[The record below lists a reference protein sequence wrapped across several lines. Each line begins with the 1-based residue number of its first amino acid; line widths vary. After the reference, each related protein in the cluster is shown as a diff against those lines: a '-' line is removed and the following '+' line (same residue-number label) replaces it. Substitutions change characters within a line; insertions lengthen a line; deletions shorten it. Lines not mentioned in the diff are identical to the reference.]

1 MKKLVLS
8 LSIASAL
15 SLSGC
20 GGGDSISDITNN
32 QTVTVPASRVVF
44 DPANGVVSVPNDLL
58 FSGTVDGTL
67 EMPGE
72 STARANNQTP
82 DYSDPQTALGV
93 LDGWSTQHPFTIDL
107 SFPAGYS
114 LDAASAASS
123 GSVRIFEVEM
133 GGSLTDADCASVT
146 RGLACKVVRELQFG
160 TEFAASASGNSVA
173 VAPLTP
179 LKAKTSY
186 ILALTSSL
194 KDSGSR
200 AIEPSSSYAL
210 VKQDITTHPLGSAS
224 QLQLQGTINSYENA
238 LVSAGM
244 SKEDIIYSAAFTTQ
258 SVADVLLT
266 VKTLMAASLST
277 GPQPLVVQNTG
288 ATVADALVAA
298 GRLDPSS
305 PTAAPFMAAQLYQG
319 QITVPYYSGTPT
331 AENPTAPTNTS
342 WKAACDSAAIISAY
356 AAQSGDSYPYDPAST
371 QPVSQND
378 GYCLA
383 ASGGRLRDLGLDA
396 DRHLTKFNTLPKLD
410 SMQAVDVQM
419 TVPNLLV
426 VNGVRQQLGLPALE
440 KPATGWPVV
449 ILQHGITSK
458 KEDMLS
464 TTGLLTING
473 FATAGI
479 DLPLHSSRGF
489 DLNMDGQDEINAS
502 TISPTHY
509 INLANLPTT
518 RDNVRQGISDMLAL
532 RLGLNF
538 TAGAEIDGNKVYT
551 LGLSLGAISA
561 SSFVGVA
568 NTANL
573 EAATGVPGIDNFFKV
588 RAVSLSAP
596 GGGLASL
603 LLESNS
609 FGPLIQGSLLSAAG
623 GPQSVEFNQF
633 LQTPQDACAPFVQ
646 VQDRYIGCQMSAFL
660 AAKTAAG
667 ATADLAA
674 ISSLLARF
682 AFAAQTVTDAGD
694 PSNYAS
700 LVVASQTP
708 VLLSEVVG
716 DLDEGGQ
723 NVADQVIPNQTV
735 KTPNGGTEPLIRA
748 LQLPTVTQT
757 VQGEVVEG
765 VPSKVSGV
773 VRFKAGHHASIID
786 PSVRPGAENAENN
799 ARTTQEMQ
807 QQSIGYFLSDGVVI
821 PVMDAGVV
829 KGGSQ

>member
-15 SLSGC
+15 SLTGC
-20 GGGDSISDITNN
+20 GGGDSIGDIQNN
-32 QTVTVPASRVVF
+32 QQVTVPASRVVF
-44 DPANGVVSVPNDLL
+44 DPANGAVSVPNDLL

-72 STARANNQTP
+72 ATARANNQSP

-93 LDGWSTQHPFTIDL
+93 LDGWSTQHPFTIAL
-107 SFPAGYS
+107 SFPSGYS
-114 LDAASAASS
+114 LDSTSASTPGA
-123 GSVRIFEVEM
+123 VRIFEVEM
-133 GGSLTDADCASVT
+133 GGSLTDADCATVT

-160 TEFAASASGNSVA
+160 TEFVTSASGDSVA
-173 VAPLTP
+173 VAPLAP

-186 ILALTSSL
+186 ILALTNTL
-194 KDSGSR
+194 KDSASR
-200 AIEPSSSYAL
+200 AIEPSSSYGL
-210 VKQDITTHPLGSAS
+210 VKQDINTHPLGSAS
-224 QLQLQGTINSYENA
+224 QLQLQATINSYETA
-238 LVSAGM
+238 LASAGM

-258 SVADVLLT
+258 SVSDVLLT
-266 VKTLMAASLST
+266 VKTLMAASLAN

-288 ATVADALVAA
+288 VTVADALVAA
-298 GRLDPSS
+298 GRLDPVS

-319 QITVPYYSGTPT
+319 QITVPYYSATPT
-331 AENPTAPTNTS
+331 VENPTAPTNTS

-371 QPVSQND
+371 QPISQND

-383 ASGGRLRDLGLDA
+383 ASSGRLRDLGLDSE
-396 DRHLTKFNTLPKLD
+396 RHLTKFNTLPKLD
-410 SMQAVDVQM
+410 SMQPVDVQM
-419 TVPNLLV
+419 TVPNLQM
-426 VNGVRQQLGLPALE
+426 VNGIRQQLGLPTIE

-464 TTGLLTING
+464 TTGLLTLNG

-502 TISPTHY
+502 TVSPTHY

-568 NTANL
+568 NTPNL
-573 EAATGVPGIDNFFKV
+573 EAATGIPGVDNYFKV

-603 LLESNS
+603 LLESKS

-623 GPQSVEFNQF
+623 GTLSDEFNQF
-633 LQTPQDACAPFVQ
+633 LQSPVDVCAPYVQ
-646 VQDRYIGCQMSAFL
+646 IQDRYVGCQMSAFL

-667 ATADLAA
+667 AASDLAE
-674 ISSLLARF
+674 ISALLSRF

-694 PSNYAS
+694 PNNYAS

-708 VLLSEVVG
+708 VLLSEIVG
-716 DLDEGGQ
+716 DVDEGGS
-723 NVADQVIPNQTV
+723 NLSDQVIPNQTQNV
-735 KTPNGGTEPLIRA
+735 PNGGTEPLIRA
-748 LQLPTVTQT
+748 LQLPSVTAS
-757 VQGEVVEG
+757 VQGEVVDG
-765 VPSKVSGV
+765 VPAKVSGV

-786 PSVRPGAENAENN
+786 PSVRAGAENAENN

-807 QQSIGYFLSDGVVI
+807 QQSVGYFLTDGVAI
-821 PVMDAGVV
+821 PVTDTAVV
-829 KGGSQ
+829 KGAN

>member
-15 SLSGC
+15 SLTGC
-20 GGGDSISDITNN
+20 GGGDSIGDIQNN
-32 QTVTVPASRVVF
+32 QQVTVPASRVIF
-44 DPANGVVSVPNDLL
+44 DPSGGSVSVPNDLL

-72 STARANNQTP
+72 TSARASNQSP

-93 LDGWSTQHPFTIDL
+93 LDGWSTQHPFAIDL
-107 SFPAGYS
+107 AFPPGYS
-114 LDAASAASS
+114 LDSASASAA
-123 GSVRIFEVEM
+123 GSLRLFEVEM
-133 GGSLTDADCASVT
+133 GGSLTDADCAAVT

-160 TEFAASASGNSVA
+160 TEFITSASGDSLG

-186 ILALTSSL
+186 ILAITNQL

-200 AIEPSSSYAL
+200 SIEPSSSYSL

-224 QLQLQGTINSYENA
+224 QLALQATVNSYETA
-238 LVSAGM
+238 LESAGM
-244 SKEDIIYSAAFTTQ
+244 SKADIIYSAAFTTQ

-266 VKTLMAASLST
+266 VKTLMASTLAT
-277 GPQPLVVQNTG
+277 GPQPLMVQDTG

-305 PTAAPFMAAQLYQG
+305 PTAAAFSAAHLYQG
-319 QITVPYYSGTPT
+319 QITVPYYSATPT
-331 AENPTAPTNTS
+331 AENPTSPTNTS

-378 GYCLA
+378 GYCIV
-383 ASGGRLRDLGLDA
+383 ASNGRLRDLGLDS
-396 DRHLTKFNTLPKLD
+396 DRHLTKFNTLPQLD
-410 SMQAVDVQM
+410 STQAVDVQM
-419 TVPNLLV
+419 TVPNLLI
-426 VNGVRQQLGLPALE
+426 VNGVRQQLGLPAIE
-440 KPATGWPVV
+440 KPAAGWPVV
-449 ILQHGITSK
+449 ILQHGITSR
-458 KEDMLS
+458 KEDMLP

-473 FATAGI
+473 FATAAI
-479 DLPLHSSRGF
+479 DLPLHASRGF

-538 TAGAEIDGNKVYT
+538 TAGAELDGNSVYT

-573 EAATGVPGIDNFFKV
+573 EAATGVPGVDNFFKI

-603 LLESNS
+603 LIESNS

-623 GPQSVEFNQF
+623 GDQSDEFNQF
-633 LQTPQDACAPFVQ
+633 LQTPQDACAPFIQ
-646 VQDRYIGCQMSAFL
+646 VQDRYVGCQMSAFL
-660 AAKTAAG
+660 AAKAAAG
-667 ATADLAA
+667 ETADLAA
-674 ISSLLARF
+674 ISSILSRF

-694 PSNYAS
+694 PNNYAS

-716 DLDEGGQ
+716 DIAEGGV
-723 NVADQVIPNQTV
+723 NVSDQVIPNQTV
-735 KTPNGGTEPLIRA
+735 NTPNGGTEPLIRA
-748 LQLPTVTQT
+748 LQLPTVTET
-757 VQGEVVEG
+757 VQGEVVDG

-807 QQSIGYFLSDGVVI
+807 QQSVGFFLTDGVAI
-821 PVMDAGVV
+821 PVQDSGVV
-829 KGGSQ
+829 QGGN